1 MTMTTDRPAAGNFA
15 AARRAMID
23 SQLRTSGVNEPWVL
37 SAMMAVPREQFVP
50 EAARAAAYIDRAIS
64 LDGGKQLAAPLVHG
78 QMLAAAEP
86 VAADRVLLVG
96 DGQGYLA
103 ALLRQLAGQ
112 VDSITPAQL
121 AAGKAAG
128 VYSLVVIDGAI
139 GQIPATLASLVDEDG
154 RIVTGLAERGVTRL
168 AMGRVAGGQV
178 VLTPLADIGMPIVAE
193 LAAPKQW
200 QF

>member
-1 MTMTTDRPAAGNFA
+1 
-15 AARRAMID
+15 
-23 SQLRTSGVNEPWVL
+23 
-37 SAMMAVPREQFVP
+37 
-50 EAARAAAYIDRAIS
+50 
-64 LDGGKQLAAPLVHG
+64 
-78 QMLAAAEP
+78 
-86 VAADRVLLVG
+86 VLLVG

-139 GQIPATLASLVDEDG
+139 GQIPATLASLVDEGG